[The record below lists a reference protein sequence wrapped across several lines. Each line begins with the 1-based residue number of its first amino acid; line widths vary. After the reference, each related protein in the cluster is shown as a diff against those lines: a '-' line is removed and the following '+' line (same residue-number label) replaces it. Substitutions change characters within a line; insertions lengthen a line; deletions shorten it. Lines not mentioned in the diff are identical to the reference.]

1 MPDKGK
7 RDPSRIIDFGQHH
20 QIRDYKMTRQGK
32 YSMSD
37 PHLPSAEIELTVI
50 APMYNEAKNV
60 NSTITSIA
68 QLLSTFEKP
77 WELLLIDD
85 GSTDN
90 TLEIARTAE
99 KEIGNLRVISYPV
112 NCGRG
117 KALRTGFAHARGKYV
132 ITIDFDLSYSPDHI
146 LSIYEQLVDPSLMN
160 DVVLGSAYM
169 KGGKVVGVSTF
180 RLFISKL
187 GNKILEYTF
196 PQSFK
201 TSTCILRGYKREVL
215 DALELESNGKEIHLE
230 ILSKVCALG
239 FRVKEIP
246 ATLTSRKTGKSKFKL
261 RKTSV
266 THLLFSIFER
276 PILLFGAVGILLI
289 ASGLLIGFY
298 IVWLRYFGS
307 LNPIRPLIPLMIIL
321 LIMGSQFFCFA
332 FIASQ
337 NNHLRNQVYRLQ
349 KQLRLLKERD
359 KQE

>member
-1 MPDKGK
+1 MAFFADHTKGH
-7 RDPSRIIDFGQHH
+7 QHGG
-20 QIRDYKMTRQGK
+20 ILYND
-32 YSMSD
+32 
-37 PHLPSAEIELTVI
+37 IELTI
-50 APMYNEAKNV
+50 LSPIYNEESNLE
-60 NSTITSIA
+60 TSISMI
-68 QLLSTFEKP
+68 QETLQNFDKP
-77 WELLLIDD
+77 WEILLVND

-90 TLEIARTAE
+90 TIEICRELEE
-99 KEIGNLRVISYPV
+99 KIENLRVVSYPV
-112 NCGRG
+112 NQGRG
-117 KALRTGFAHARGKYV
+117 KALRTGFEHARGRYL
-132 ITIDFDLSYSPDHI
+132 ITIDFDLSYTPDHI
-146 LSIYEQLVDPSLMN
+146 LTIYKELTDSDQMN

-169 KGGKVVGVSTF
+169 KEGKVIGVDPF

>member
-1 MPDKGK
+1 
-7 RDPSRIIDFGQHH
+7 
-20 QIRDYKMTRQGK
+20 MTRQGNN
-32 YSMSD
+32 SMSD
-37 PHLPSAEIELTVI
+37 PHLPSAEIELSII

-60 NSTITSIA
+60 NSTIASIA
-68 QLLSTFEKP
+68 QLLRTFEKP

-90 TLEIARTAE
+90 TLEIARKAE
-99 KEIGNLRVISYPV
+99 EEIDNLRVISYPV
-112 NCGRG
+112 NQGRG
-117 KALRTGFAHARGKYV
+117 KALRTGFEHAKGKYV

-146 LSIYEQLVDPSLMN
+146 LLIYEQLVDPSLMN

-180 RLFISKL
+180 RLFISRL

-215 DALELESNGKEIHLE
+215 QALELAADGKEIHLE

-239 FRVKEIP
+239 FRVKEMP
-246 ATLTSRKTGKSKFKL
+246 ATLTSRKTGKSKFDL

-266 THLLFSIFER
+266 THFLFSIFER
-276 PILLFGAVGILLI
+276 PILLFGVTGIFFIL
-289 ASGLLIGFY
+289 SGFLIGCY
-298 IVWLRYFGS
+298 VVYLRYFGT
-307 LNPIRPLIPLMIIL
+307 LNPSRPLVPLMVIL
-321 LIMGSQFFCFA
+321 LLVGSQFFCFA
-332 FIASQ
+332 FIAIQ
-337 NNHLRNQVYRLQ
+337 NNNLRKEIHRLQ
-349 KQLRLLKERD
+349 KQINLLRK

>member
-1 MPDKGK
+1 
-7 RDPSRIIDFGQHH
+7 
-20 QIRDYKMTRQGK
+20 MTRQGNN
-32 YSMSD
+32 SMSD
-37 PHLPSAEIELTVI
+37 PHLPSAEIELSII

-60 NSTITSIA
+60 NSTTASIA

-90 TLEIARTAE
+90 TLEIARKAE
-99 KEIGNLRVISYPV
+99 KEIDNLRVISYPV

-117 KALRTGFAHARGKYV
+117 RALRTGFEYARGKYV

-146 LSIYEQLVDPSLMN
+146 LLIYEQLVDPSLMN
-160 DVVLGSAYM
+160 DVVLASAYM
-169 KGGKVVGVSTF
+169 KGGKVIGVSPF

-215 DALELESNGKEIHLE
+215 QALELASDGKEIHLE

-239 FRVKEIP
+239 FRVKEMP
-246 ATLTSRKTGKSKFKL
+246 ATLTSRKTGKSKFDL

-266 THLLFSIFER
+266 THFLFSIFER
-276 PILLFGAVGILLI
+276 PILLFGITGIFFIL
-289 ASGLLIGFY
+289 SGFLIGCY
-298 IVWLRYFGS
+298 VVYLRYFGT
-307 LNPIRPLIPLMIIL
+307 LNPSRPLVPLMVIL
-321 LIMGSQFFCFA
+321 LLVGSQFFCFA
-332 FIASQ
+332 FIAIQ
-337 NNHLRNQVYRLQ
+337 NNNLRNEVYRLQ
-349 KQLRLLKERD
+349 KQLKRL
-359 KQE
+359 QEEGDRKNG

>member
-1 MPDKGK
+1 
-7 RDPSRIIDFGQHH
+7 
-20 QIRDYKMTRQGK
+20 MTRQGNN
-32 YSMSD
+32 SMSD
-37 PHLPSAEIELTVI
+37 PHPPSAEIELSVI

-90 TLEIARTAE
+90 TLEIARKAE
-99 KEIGNLRVISYPV
+99 KEIDNLRVISYPM

-117 KALRTGFAHARGKYV
+117 KALRTGFEHARGKYV

-146 LSIYEQLVDPSLMN
+146 LLIYEQLVDPSLMN

-169 KGGKVVGVSTF
+169 KGGKVIGVSTF

-215 DALELESNGKEIHLE
+215 QALELASDGKEIHLE
-230 ILSKVCALG
+230 ILSKICALG
-239 FRVKEIP
+239 FRVKEMP
-246 ATLTSRKTGKSKFKL
+246 ATLTSRKTGKSKFDL

-266 THLLFSIFER
+266 THFLFSIFER
-276 PILLFGAVGILLI
+276 PILLFGITGIFFIL
-289 ASGLLIGFY
+289 SGFLIGCY
-298 IVWLRYFGS
+298 VVYLRYFGT
-307 LNPIRPLIPLMIIL
+307 LNPSRPLVPLMVIL
-321 LIMGSQFFCFA
+321 LLVGSQFFCFA
-332 FIASQ
+332 FIAIQ
-337 NNHLRNQVYRLQ
+337 NNNLRKEIHRLQ
-349 KQLRLLKERD
+349 KQINLFRK

>member
-1 MPDKGK
+1 
-7 RDPSRIIDFGQHH
+7 
-20 QIRDYKMTRQGK
+20 MTRQGNN
-32 YSMSD
+32 SMSY

-50 APMYNEAKNV
+50 APMFNEAKNV
-60 NSTITSIA
+60 NSTISSIA

-90 TLEIARTAE
+90 TLEIARKAE
-99 KEIGNLRVISYPV
+99 EEIDNLRVISYPV
-112 NCGRG
+112 NQGRG
-117 KALRTGFAHARGKYV
+117 KALRTGFEHAKGKYV

-146 LSIYEQLVDPSLMN
+146 LLIYEQLVDPSLMN

-180 RLFISKL
+180 RLFISRL

-215 DALELESNGKEIHLE
+215 QALELAADGKEIHLE

-239 FRVKEIP
+239 FRVKEMP
-246 ATLTSRKTGKSKFKL
+246 ATLTSRKTGKSKFDL

-266 THLLFSIFER
+266 THFLFSIFER
-276 PILLFGAVGILLI
+276 PILLFGITGIFFIL
-289 ASGLLIGFY
+289 SGFLIGCY
-298 IVWLRYFGS
+298 VVYLRYFGT
-307 LNPIRPLIPLMIIL
+307 LNPNRPLVPLMVIL
-321 LIMGSQFFCFA
+321 LLVGSQFFCFA
-332 FIASQ
+332 FIAIQ
-337 NNHLRNQVYRLQ
+337 NNNLRKEIHRLQ
-349 KQLRLLKERD
+349 KQINLLRK